1 MTNNQNLPSPQY
13 SSLEELRQRKEELR
27 GMINADQQRAAT
39 LWKELFHKPSQPT
52 GFLGG
57 GGQIVKTSMGIIDG
71 MILGWKLWR
80 KFKGR

>member
-1 MTNNQNLPSPQY
+1 MTNNQNLPSPKY

-27 GMINADQQRAAT
+27 GMINEDQQRAAT
-39 LWKELFHKPSQPT
+39 LWKDLFHKPAQPT

-57 GGQIVKTSMGIIDG
+57 GQIVKTSIGIIDG

>member
-1 MTNNQNLPSPQY
+1 
-13 SSLEELRQRKEELR
+13 
-27 GMINADQQRAAT
+27 MINADQQRAAT
-39 LWKELFHKPSQPT
+39 LWKDLFQKPAQPT

-57 GGQIVKTSMGIIDG
+57 GQIVKTSIGIIDG

>member
-1 MTNNQNLPSPQY
+1 
-13 SSLEELRQRKEELR
+13 
-27 GMINADQQRAAT
+27 MINADQQRAAT